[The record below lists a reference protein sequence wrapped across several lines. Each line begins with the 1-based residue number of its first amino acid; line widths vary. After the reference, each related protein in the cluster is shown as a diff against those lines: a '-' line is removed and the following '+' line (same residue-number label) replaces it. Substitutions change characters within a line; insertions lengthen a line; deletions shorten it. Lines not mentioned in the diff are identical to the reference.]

1 MSLGSYERML
11 ILAPHTDDGELGCGG
26 TIAKA
31 VENGTEVNYIAFS
44 SADKSLPKGF
54 PPGTLRK
61 ELVKATTIL
70 GIPSKNV
77 ICYDFEVRDFST
89 HRQKI
94 LDCIHKLN
102 KEYSPDIVFSPSL
115 NDLHQDH
122 KTVAEEARR
131 IFKRTTMLG
140 FELPWNNISFDTYA
154 FSVLEKSHLKKKIDA
169 LKCYKSQTHKEY
181 FKDNFIESLA
191 ITRGVQVNVQY
202 AEAFEVVR
210 WLI

>member
-31 VENGTEVNYIAFS
+31 VENGTEVMYTAFS
-44 SADKSLPKGF
+44 SANKSLPKGF
-54 PPGTLRK
+54 PHGVLKK
-61 ELVKATTIL
+61 ELLKATTIL
-70 GIPSKNV
+70 GIPRKNV

-94 LDCIHKLN
+94 LDCIHMLG
-102 KEYSPDIVFSPSL
+102 KEFCPDIVFSPSL

-122 KTVAEEARR
+122 KTIAEEARR

-154 FSVLEKSHLKKKIDA
+154 FSVLDRSHLNKKIEA
-169 LKCYKSQTHKEY
+169 LKCYKSQKHKEY

-191 ITRGVQVNVQY
+191 ITRGVQVNAQY

-210 WLI
+210 WLM

>member
-1 MSLGSYERML
+1 MSLGKYERML

-31 VENGTEVNYIAFS
+31 VESGTEVLYIAFS
-44 SADKSLPKGF
+44 SAEKSLPKGL
-54 PPGTLRK
+54 PPGTLKK
-61 ELVKATTIL
+61 ELIAATKIL

-77 ICYDFEVRDFST
+77 ICSNFEVRDFST

-94 LDCIHKLN
+94 LDYIHKLGKDFN
-102 KEYSPDIVFSPSL
+102 PDIVFSPSL

-140 FELPWNNISFDTYA
+140 FELPWNNISFDTFA
-154 FSVLEKSHLKKKIDA
+154 FSVLDRKHLDKKIEA
-169 LKCYKSQTHKEY
+169 LKCYKSQKHKEY

-191 ITRGVQVNVQY
+191 ITRGVQVNAEY

-210 WLI
+210 WLM